1 MRKMGIYL
9 NVGKDGFR
17 ESVASSIYVDKTGF
31 IAETNMRLGTEQK
44 YVCISRP
51 RRFGKSMTAKMLAA
65 YYGKEES
72 RELFQGRA
80 IESHKTFE
88 AHLNKYN
95 VIFLNMQEFFSAGHN
110 VDKMKALI
118 EKCVLWDLLEQY
130 PDFRYFDSESL
141 IRTLQDIYAKTKI
154 PFVFIIDEWDCIFRE
169 SKGNKEA
176 QELYLDFLRSLL
188 KDKAYV
194 ALAYMTGI
202 LPIKKYGTHSALN
215 MFDEYSMTNPRQF
228 AQYAGFTEAEVE
240 GLCREYN
247 MDFAEAKRWYD
258 GYQLTASPENVIRIY
273 SPRSVVSAMLSGI
286 YDTYWNQTET
296 FEALREYIVLNY
308 HGLKDMII
316 ELLAGQHKKIETGT
330 FTNDMTTFECMDD
343 VLTLLVHLGYLGY
356 DFLKSEVFIP
366 NYEVAMEF
374 VNAVKGAGWD
384 EVAAAV
390 KASDQLLQATW
401 HCDETAVASG
411 IAQAHFETS
420 ILNYNNENALSCVV
434 SLAYYSARRYYTIV
448 REFPTGKGFA
458 DLVFLPRKNHLDKP
472 AIVVELKW
480 NKDAKAA
487 IAQIKERKYLQ
498 ALKDYQGNVL
508 LVGVNYNQQSKE
520 HECKI
525 MAYEY

>member
-31 IAETNMRLGTEQK
+31 IAETNMLLGTEQK

-130 PDFRYFDSESL
+130 PDFRYFDSENL

-296 FEALREYIVLNY
+296 LEA
-308 HGLKDMII
+308 
-316 ELLAGQHKKIETGT
+316 
-330 FTNDMTTFECMDD
+330 
-343 VLTLLVHLGYLGY
+343 
-356 DFLKSEVFIP
+356 
-366 NYEVAMEF
+366 
-374 VNAVKGAGWD
+374 
-384 EVAAAV
+384 
-390 KASDQLLQATW
+390 
-401 HCDETAVASG
+401 
-411 IAQAHFETS
+411 
-420 ILNYNNENALSCVV
+420 
-434 SLAYYSARRYYTIV
+434 
-448 REFPTGKGFA
+448 
-458 DLVFLPRKNHLDKP
+458 
-472 AIVVELKW
+472 
-480 NKDAKAA
+480 
-487 IAQIKERKYLQ
+487 
-498 ALKDYQGNVL
+498 
-508 LVGVNYNQQSKE
+508 
-520 HECKI
+520 
-525 MAYEY
+525 